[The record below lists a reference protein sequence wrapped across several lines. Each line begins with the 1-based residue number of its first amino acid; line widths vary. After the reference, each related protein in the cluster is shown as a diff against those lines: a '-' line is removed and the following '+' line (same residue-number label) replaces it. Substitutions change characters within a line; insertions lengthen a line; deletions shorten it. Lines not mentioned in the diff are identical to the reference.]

1 MVARFFLNE
10 QLDYDR
16 VFHAWIGQ
24 QVAEFVVAP
33 ARIQPVRRVAKYSF
47 SPGDLR
53 VRLGE

>member
-53 VRLGE
+53 VRLGV